1 MSDNGNRK
9 LTARELQV
17 LALVGE
23 GKTSKQVAQS
33 LNLSVETVANHRKHI
48 CRKLGLH
55 STAELVAYAVRNN
68 RQEYTQAGE

>member
-1 MSDNGNRK
+1 MSENGNRK
-9 LTARELQV
+9 LTAREMQV

-23 GKTSKQVAQS
+23 GKTSKQVALS

-55 STAELVAYAVRNN
+55 STAELVAYAVRSA
-68 RQEYTQAGE
+68 RPEYSQVGE